1 MQKTIENLV
10 VSVLGELGLEPVDF
24 VVEHPTDH
32 SHGDYSSNIA
42 MVLAK
47 KVGKN
52 PRELAEEIKSHL
64 DSKKN
69 GEIEKIE
76 VAGAGFINFYL
87 TKEFFNKSIGE
98 IINEGEGF
106 GKTKV
111 FSNKKFFVEHTQ
123 PNPFKEFHIGHLMN
137 NAIGESVSRI
147 VRASGGEVKTA
158 TYHGDK
164 GLHVAKAVWAMR
176 KGIDLRLAYAAGT
189 KAFDEDEE
197 IKKEIIDINKK
208 IYDKSDEEIN
218 SLYEKGREESFK
230 YFESLYEKLDS
241 KFDYHFYESESGEIG
256 KEIVKENIGKVFEE
270 SEGAVVFKGENYG
283 LHTRVFLNSEN
294 LPTYEAKE
302 VGLAKIKKEA
312 FPYDQSVTIT
322 ASEQDAFFDVVEV
335 AIGKVFPELEGKLK
349 HLSHGM
355 LRLPSGK
362 MSSRTGDVITAEWLI
377 EEVKRSIEEK
387 GQKATDEIAIG
398 AIKYMILRQ
407 SIGNNIVFD
416 FETSLDIEGDS
427 GPYLQYAHART
438 SSILEKAIQSGAEYN
453 TDILEGRKTHE
464 VEKLLYRFPE
474 VVERAGLEYAPHYIT
489 SYLTELA
496 GSYNNFYANERVISE
511 DKESPYRLAITK
523 AFNIVMGNGL
533 NLLGIAAPEKM

>member
-10 VSVLGELGLEPVDF
+10 VSVLGEIGLEPVSF
-24 VVEHPTDH
+24 VVEHPTDL
-32 SHGDYSSNIA
+32 SHGDYSTNIA

-47 KVGKN
+47 KVGKS
-52 PRELAEEIKSHL
+52 PRELAEEIKKHL
-64 DSKKN
+64 ESKKN

-87 TKEFFNKSIGE
+87 TKEFFNKKIGE
-98 IINEGEGF
+98 IINKGESF
-106 GKTKV
+106 GKTETFK
-111 FSNKKFFVEHTQ
+111 NKKFFIEHTQ

-147 VRASGGEVKTA
+147 VRANGGEVKTA

-164 GLHVAKAVWAMR
+164 GLHVAKAVWAMK
-176 KGIDLRLAYAAGT
+176 KGTDLMHSYAEGNKAY
-189 KAFDEDEE
+189 DENEE
-197 IKKEIIDINKK
+197 AKKEIIEINKK
-208 IYDKSDEEIN
+208 IYNRTDEEIN
-218 SLYEKGREESFK
+218 ALYEKGRKESFD
-230 YFESLYEKLDS
+230 YFESLYKRLNS
-241 KFDYHFYESESGEIG
+241 NFDYHFFESESGEIG

-270 SEGAVVFKGENYG
+270 SDGAVVFKGENFG
-283 LHTRVFLNSEN
+283 LHTRVFLSSEG

-302 VGLAKIKKEA
+302 VGLAKVKKEA
-312 FPYDQSVTIT
+312 FSYDQSVTIT
-322 ASEQDAFFDVVEV
+322 ASEQDAFFYVVEV
-335 AIGKVFPELEGKLK
+335 AIGEVFPELKNKLK

-377 EEVKRSIEEK
+377 DEVKKSIEEK
-387 GQKATDEIAIG
+387 DQKATDDIAIS

-416 FETSLDIEGDS
+416 FETSLDTEGDS

-438 SSILEKAIQSGAEYN
+438 SSILQKAREAGIQYSTE
-453 TDILEGRKTHE
+453 IQEERSTHE

-489 SYLTELA
+489 SYLTELS

-511 DKESPYRLAITK
+511 DGESPYRLAITE
-523 AFNIVMGNGL
+523 AFNTVMKNGL